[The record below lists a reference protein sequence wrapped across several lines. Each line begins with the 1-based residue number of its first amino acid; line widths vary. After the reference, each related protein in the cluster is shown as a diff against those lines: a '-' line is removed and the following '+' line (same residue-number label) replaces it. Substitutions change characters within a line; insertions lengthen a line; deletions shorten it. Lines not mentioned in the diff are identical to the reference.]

1 MASSSQMLLAGIAYV
16 LCTFTLI
23 WCAFIGDRVFQP
35 IMKWYYSFQY
45 GVNPPLD
52 PGMMT
57 WIFPVY
63 YALLLIM
70 WIALTFALISIIM
83 NRVVYPYQGGF

>member
-45 GVNPPLD
+45 QSPPVID
-52 PGMMT
+52 PGIVT
-57 WIFPVY
+57 WMPVIY
-63 YALLLIM
+63 FGMLIIIWFALLLSLYLM
-70 WIALTFALISIIM
+70 
-83 NRVVYPYQGGF
+83 VVRDVTYPGGA